1 MIFIKMVVFTFVSA
15 VVFGVRRR
23 LPGRQWQMIFFFVML
38 QGNLSAQEFSSQPA
52 FQSSVYQE
60 LPLGA
65 IKPQGWLLHQ
75 LKLMREGSTGHL
87 DEWFKKLI
95 DNGWRGGKGDGW
107 EATPYWLDGALPLAW
122 LMNDTAFKTKMMQY
136 INWTL
141 DHQRPSGYFG
151 PLTQQERTTG
161 KPITITDCNN
171 GEDWWPKMVMLKVL
185 QQYYSA
191 TEDKR
196 VIPFMT
202 KYFQYQLQALQQCPL
217 NKWTEWAEAR
227 GMDNVLIV
235 QWLYGKTKQPQLLQ
249 LAAMLQ
255 KQSLPWSRYFAGRD
269 WVINAAAY
277 QNDQQWMSRHGVNVG
292 MALKDPAVHY
302 QRTGD
307 KRYLTALHHGFKD
320 LMTLHGLPFGCFSA
334 DEDLHGNNP
343 SQGTELCAI
352 VESMFSLELIVGI
365 TGDVKFMDALERM
378 TFNALPAQTTVD
390 FNNKQYFQI
399 ANQVHIKKGVF
410 SFSLPFDREMNNVLG
425 MRSGYT
431 CCLENMHQGW
441 TKFATHLWYGTNDG
455 GIAALHYA
463 PSEVSFKAGKTKTA
477 VTIKQSTNYPFE
489 NEINFELS
497 TAGSVNFPF
506 RLRIPS
512 WCKLAAISINGK
524 MIRSEKGGQ
533 IITIARSWK
542 NGDKLKLELP
552 MEVQVSQW
560 GSNSRAIERGPLVYA
575 LKLKEEWKK
584 ETDEQQGDY
593 FTVHTPD
600 AWNYGLVAKQLKQ
613 APDAWKVQ
621 QLQPLKDDF
630 VWDLQHA
637 PIEIKV
643 QAKKIPGWT
652 IANDIALI
660 PVTARDG
667 LYMGKVENDTEV
679 ITLVPYGCTKVRIVA
694 FPVVK

>member
-1 MIFIKMVVFTFVSA
+1 MVVFTFKSA
-15 VVFGVRRR
+15 VVSRAGRR
-23 LPGRQWQMIFFFVML
+23 LPGRQWRVMIFFVML
-38 QGNLSAQEFSSQPA
+38 QGALPAQEFSSLPN
-52 FQSSVYQE
+52 FQLPVYQE

-65 IKPQGWLLHQ
+65 ITPQGWLLHQ
-75 LKLMREGSTGHL
+75 LTIMRKGTTGNL
-87 DEWFKKLI
+87 DEWLKKI
-95 DNGWRGGKGDGW
+95 NDNGWRGGKGDAW
-107 EATPYWLDGALPLAW
+107 EATPYWLDGAVPLAW
-122 LMNDTAFKTKMMQY
+122 LLNDTAFKSRMMQY

-151 PLTQQERTTG
+151 PLTKQERESG
-161 KPITITDCNN
+161 KSITASDCNN

-196 VIPFMT
+196 VLPFMT
-202 KYFQYQLQALQQCPL
+202 KYFQYQYQTLQQCPL

-227 GMDNVLIV
+227 GMENILIV
-235 QWLYGKTKQPQLLQ
+235 QWLYQKTKQPQLLQ
-249 LAAMLQ
+249 LAAALQ
-255 KQSLPWSRYFAGRD
+255 KQTLPWSKFFAGRD

-277 QNDQQWMSRHGVNVG
+277 QNDQQWMTRHGVNVG
-292 MALKDPAVHY
+292 MGLKDPAVHY

-307 KRYLTALHHGFKD
+307 KRYLSALHTGFKD
-320 LMTLHGLPFGCFSA
+320 LITLHGLPFGCFSA

-352 VESMFSLELIVGI
+352 VESMFSLEQIVGI
-365 TGDVKFMDALERM
+365 TGDVQYMDALERM

-410 SFSLPFDREMNNVLG
+410 TFSLPFDREMNNVLG

-441 TKFATHLWYGTNDG
+441 TKFTTHLWYGTDDG
-455 GIAALHYA
+455 GLAALHYA
-463 PSEVSFKAGKTKTA
+463 PSEVSAKLGKSKTS
-477 VTIKQSTNYPFE
+477 VTVNEATNYPFE
-489 NEINFELS
+489 NNIQFEFKMQAAVS
-497 TAGSVNFPF
+497 FPF
-506 RLRIPS
+506 RLRIPA
-512 WCKLAAISINGK
+512 WCKLANIYLNGEK
-524 MIRSEKGGQ
+524 LRTEKGGQ
-533 IITIARSWK
+533 VITVSRTWK
-542 NGDKLKLELP
+542 NGDQLKLELP
-552 MEVQVSQW
+552 MQVSVSQW

-575 LKLKEEWKK
+575 LKLKEIWEKG
-584 ETDEQQGDY
+584 TDEQQGDY

-600 AWNYGLVAKQLKQ
+600 PWNYGLVADHLKQ
-613 APDAWKVQ
+613 VQNIQVKKVQ
-621 QLQPLKDDF
+621 PVQNHF

-643 QAKKIPGWT
+643 KARKIPGWT

-667 LYMGKVENDTEV
+667 LYMGKVENETEI
-679 ITLVPYGCTKVRIVA
+679 ITLVPYGFTKVRIVA

>member
-1 MIFIKMVVFTFVSA
+1 MVVLTFKSA
-15 VVFGVRRR
+15 VVSRAGRR
-23 LPGRQWQMIFFFVML
+23 LPGRQWWVMIFFVLL
-38 QGNLSAQEFSSQPA
+38 QGTLPAQEFSSLPN
-52 FQSSVYQE
+52 FQSPVYQE

-65 IKPQGWLLHQ
+65 IKPRGWLLQQ
-75 LKLMREGSTGHL
+75 LTIMRKGTTGNL
-87 DEWFKKLI
+87 DGWLKKI
-95 DNGWRGGKGDGW
+95 SDNGWRGGNGDAW
-107 EATPYWLDGALPLAW
+107 EATPYWLDGAVPLAW
-122 LMNDTAFKTKMMQY
+122 LLNDTAFKIRMMQY

-151 PLTQQERTTG
+151 PITKQERESG
-161 KPITITDCNN
+161 KSITAADCNN

-196 VIPFMT
+196 VLLFMT
-202 KYFQYQLQALQQCPL
+202 KYFQYQYQALQQCPL

-227 GMDNVLIV
+227 GMDNILIV
-235 QWLYGKTKQPQLLQ
+235 QWLYQKTKQPQLLQ
-249 LAAMLQ
+249 LAAALQ
-255 KQSLPWSRYFAGRD
+255 KQTLPWSKFFAGRD
-269 WVINAAAY
+269 WTINAAAY
-277 QNDQQWMSRHGVNVG
+277 QNDQHWMARHGVNVAMG
-292 MALKDPAVHY
+292 LKDPAVHY

-307 KRYLTALHHGFKD
+307 KKYLSALHTGFKD

-352 VESMFSLELIVGI
+352 VESMFSLEQITGI
-365 TGDVKFMDALERM
+365 TGDVRYMDALERI

-410 SFSLPFDREMNNVLG
+410 TFTLPFDREMNNVLG

-441 TKFATHLWYGTNDG
+441 TKFTTHLWYGTKDG
-455 GIAALHYA
+455 GLAALHYA
-463 PSEVSFKAGKTKTA
+463 PSEVNVKPGKSKTA
-477 VTIKQSTNYPFE
+477 VTIKETTNYPFE
-489 NEINFELS
+489 NIIRFDLTTNTPVS
-497 TAGSVNFPF
+497 FPF
-506 RLRIPS
+506 QLRIPA
-512 WCKLAAISINGK
+512 WCRLANIYVNGVKL
-524 MIRSEKGGQ
+524 RTEKGGQ
-533 IITIARSWK
+533 IITVSRTWK
-542 NGDKLKLELP
+542 NGDQLKLELP
-552 MEVQVSQW
+552 MEVSVSQW
-560 GSNSRAIERGPLVYA
+560 GSNSRAIERGPLLYA
-575 LKLKEEWKK
+575 LKLKEEWEKG
-584 ETDEQQGDY
+584 TDEHQGDY
-593 FTVHTPD
+593 FTVHTND
-600 AWNYGLVAKQLKQ
+600 KWNYGLVAEQLKQ
-613 APDAWKVQ
+613 DPASWKVNEVQ
-621 QLQPLKDDF
+621 QIKDDF

-667 LYMGKVENDTEV
+667 LYMGRVENETET